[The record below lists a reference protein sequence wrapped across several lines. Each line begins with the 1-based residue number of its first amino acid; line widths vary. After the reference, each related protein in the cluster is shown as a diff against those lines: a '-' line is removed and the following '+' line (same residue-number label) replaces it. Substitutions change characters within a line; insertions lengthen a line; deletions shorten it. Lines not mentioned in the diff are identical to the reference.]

1 MVSSLFLS
9 LNFSESLCFV
19 NFVNHSN
26 FTIRFTPAMLVRALG
41 FREVDNFILF
51 NINLRTGNCLNFF
64 FEAWTKTYESFAVTR
79 QQ

>member
-1 MVSSLFLS
+1 MVSPLFLS

-26 FTIRFTPAMLVRALG
+26 FTIRFTPAMLVRALL
-41 FREVDNFILF
+41 DNFILF

-64 FEAWTKTYESFAVTR
+64 LRHGQKLMKVLL
-79 QQ
+79 